1 MYEGDLAKFARK
13 LINTNNTLTIRFSA
27 DWSNDRKLS
36 ICQSCSFIASYLV
49 DGSFGGKM
57 VSTGSS
63 NSWLINWNNSSVG
76 EGLETIIWGIS
87 SSIDSWSSIGI
98 DSSVQ
103 SLGGKV
109 ISSGSS
115 NSWLIN
121 WDNSSIGVGNKLG
134 VEVQGTSIAI
144 VVSSN
149 GWSGN
154 NWGSD
159 SWGSNSW
166 GGNSW
171 GSNSISSWSIS
182 ISLSLDSKM
191 VSSGSS
197 NSWFINWDNSTIGVS
212 NELSVEVEGTS
223 IAIRW
228 SISVARVGNSR
239 SSSCSITIRNWSSS
253 IRDWSS
259 GIRNWGSS
267 I

>member
-1 MYEGDLAKFARK
+1 MTENYL
-13 LINTNNTLTIRFSA
+13 SA
-27 DWSNDRKLS
+27 SLVH
-36 ICQSCSFIASYLV
+36 FIASYLV

-76 EGLETIIWGIS
+76 EGLETSIWGIS

-98 DSSVQ
+98 DSSIQ

-121 WDNSSIGVGNKLG
+121 WNNSSIGVGNKLG

-149 GWSGN
+149 G
-154 NWGSD
+154 
-159 SWGSNSW
+159 W

>member
-1 MYEGDLAKFARK
+1 MTENYL
-13 LINTNNTLTIRFSA
+13 SA
-27 DWSNDRKLS
+27 SLVH
-36 ICQSCSFIASYLV
+36 FIASYLV

-76 EGLETIIWGIS
+76 EGLETSIWGIS

-98 DSSVQ
+98 DSSIQ

-121 WDNSSIGVGNKLG
+121 WNNSSIGGGNKLG

-149 GWSGN
+149 SWS
-154 NWGSD
+154 
-159 SWGSNSW
+159 
-166 GGNSW
+166 GNSW

-259 GIRNWGSS
+259 SIRNWGSS

>member
-76 EGLETIIWGIS
+76 EGLETSIWGIS

-159 SWGSNSW
+159 SWG
-166 GGNSW
+166 GDSW

-197 NSWFINWDNSTIGVS
+197 NSWFINWDNSTIRVS

-228 SISVARVGNSR
+228 SISIASVGNSR

>member
-1 MYEGDLAKFARK
+1 
-13 LINTNNTLTIRFSA
+13 
-27 DWSNDRKLS
+27 
-36 ICQSCSFIASYLV
+36 
-49 DGSFGGKM
+49 M
-57 VSTGSS
+57 V
-63 NSWLINWNNSSVG
+63 
-76 EGLETIIWGIS
+76 
-87 SSIDSWSSIGI
+87 
-98 DSSVQ
+98 
-103 SLGGKV
+103 
-109 ISSGSS
+109 SSGSS
-115 NSWLIN
+115 DSGLIN
-121 WDNSSIGVGNKLG
+121 WDNSSVGVSNKLG
-134 VEVQGTSIAI
+134 VEVQGASIAI

-159 SWGSNSW
+159 SW

-223 IAIRW
+223 ITIRW
-228 SISVARVGNSR
+228 SISIARVGNSR

-259 GIRNWGSS
+259 GIRNWGSR